1 MRWISKRVSLPGKIR
16 AGKHLDPGQKAI
28 LEAAKTELRKLYVR
42 I

>member
-1 MRWISKRVSLPGKIR
+1 MTGKGRKEQPALINR

-28 LEAAKTELRKLYVR
+28 LAAAKAELRKLYGR